1 MQINLSS
8 CGTSSKSTCTAFTT
22 LETKVSLYY
31 DQNENVF
38 ILQIASGADSKLG
51 SDDKGTRENETYLG
65 KSAGALGWLADFR
78 WFIQAY
84 CQPRTHPPAHTQR
97 MLCITHCLVE
107 RGGYGCQW
115 CSQLLCVRL
124 CMCWRVFQW
133 GKSSPSVTAVRVVG
147 MAVPSEAWDP
157 CELCKLRHGYHTDSP
172 LTSPTVLFLTPVF
185 PKCNINTQAYED
197 HCTIV
202 SCIFAFP
209 FHTSH
214 KNGKLY
220 IF

>member
-1 MQINLSS
+1 MFLFCRLPQVLIVSWAQMIRARGRTRHTWGNQQELWVDSLTSGDLS
-8 CGTSSKSTCTAFTT
+8 KRTASHAPTH
-22 LETKVSLYY
+22 L
-31 DQNENVF
+31 
-38 ILQIASGADSKLG
+38 
-51 SDDKGTRENETYLG
+51 
-65 KSAGALGWLADFR
+65 
-78 WFIQAY
+78 
-84 CQPRTHPPAHTQR
+84 RTH
-97 MLCITHCLVE
+97 
-107 RGGYGCQW
+107 RGCYVLLIVWLREEAMGANDVLSCCACVCACVGGFFSGVSPHHLLPLWESWEWQCQ
-115 CSQLLCVRL
+115 VRL
-124 CMCWRVFQW
+124 
-133 GKSSPSVTAVRVVG
+133 
-147 MAVPSEAWDP
+147 EIDP